1 MILGRLTSDR
11 SEMVRT
17 PKLGYNI
24 SMAVLVTL
32 QGPNAGEQFPI
43 QRPINVLG
51 RQGDS
56 TVCLL
61 AKAVSRQHAQIVCED
76 GKYSIEDLDS
86 SNGTYLN
93 GKRVNPRV
101 RVPLTERDKLQIG
114 PYVFALRQEPTV
126 TPTESQLVIREQ
138 VSAVGIN
145 ETVYGQAA
153 AHKLQC
159 VLEISQLLARTLE
172 IEPLLAKLMDQ
183 ILRLFPHADRCM
195 VLLLDEDDHLVVRG
209 QKNRYADEDDAH
221 PYSRTVVRKA
231 LTEGVGLLS
240 EDVMS
245 DPRFDA
251 SATLTSL
258 NLRSLLCVPL
268 ICQDGRRLGII
279 QVDRFHHGRPFQA
292 GDLHL
297 LTTICH
303 QVSVALDNAAL
314 HAELLQKERLKQ
326 ELALAREIQ
335 QGFMPSDF
343 DDFPTDGYELYA
355 RVDPAREVSGDLYDF
370 ERLPDGRLAIFVGD
384 VSGKGMPAALFMVAV
399 RTLGR
404 HLASEGLS
412 PAETLTKLNAA
423 LAQDNP
429 SGMFVTLAHGIYDP
443 HEGELVLSSGGHHW
457 PLLRRA
463 NGDVEEIE
471 QRPGRMLGYPGLEL
485 NLQELQFSLKPGDT
499 LVFYTDGYTEAKAGP
514 KKEMF
519 GLGRLLELVEQFDQT
534 IPLPECVELAKMAVH
549 EFTGVKE
556 LYDDLTLFLLRR
568 IAR

>member
-1 MILGRLTSDR
+1 
-11 SEMVRT
+11 MVRT
-17 PKLGYNI
+17 PNLGYII

-32 QGPNAGEQFPI
+32 QGPNAGQQFPI
-43 QRPINVLG
+43 QRPVNVLG

-93 GKRVNPRV
+93 GKRVNPRI
-101 RVPLTERDKLQIG
+101 RVPLTDRDKVQIG
-114 PYVFALRQEPTV
+114 PYVFALRQEPTI

-138 VSAVGIN
+138 VSAVGLN
-145 ETVYGQAA
+145 ETVYAQAA
-153 AHKLQC
+153 GQKLQC

-172 IEPLLAKLMDQ
+172 VEPLLTKLMDQ
-183 ILRLFPHADRCM
+183 ILLLFTHADRCM

-209 QKNRYADEDDAH
+209 QKNRYADEDDSH
-221 PYSRTVVRKA
+221 PYSRTVVKKA
-231 LTEGVGLLS
+231 LEEGVGILS

-245 DPRFDA
+245 DPRWDA

-268 ICQDGRRLGII
+268 ICQDERRLGII
-279 QVDRFHHGRPFQA
+279 QVDRFHHGKPFQTD
-292 GDLHL
+292 DLHL

-343 DDFPTDGYELYA
+343 DEFTSDGYELFA
-355 RVDPAREVSGDLYDF
+355 HVDPAREVSGDLYDF
-370 ERLPDGRLAIFVGD
+370 NRLSDGRLAIFVGD

-404 HLASEGLS
+404 HLAAEGNS
-412 PAETLTKLNAA
+412 PARTLTKLNTA
-423 LAQDNP
+423 LGQDNP

-443 HEGELVLSSGGHHW
+443 QEGELVLASGGHHW

-463 NGDVEEIE
+463 DGRVEAIE
-471 QRPGRMLGYPGLEL
+471 QRPGRMLGYPDLDL
-485 NLQELQFSLKPGDT
+485 NLTELRFSLNPSDT
-499 LVFYTDGYTEAKAGP
+499 LVFYTDGYTEAKSGP

-519 GLGRLLELVEQFDQT
+519 GLDRLKKVIQQFDQQLS
-534 IPLPECVELAKMAVH
+534 LPRCAETAKTAVH

-568 IAR
+568 TTK